1 MTETHKV
8 CKNCYSD
15 EVSSFPIIHHYLCA
29 YIGPSYDFL
38 KTQTGY
44 QCPKC
49 QRNLQKEEGYDWEN
63 VGQVQ
68 KCQSCGNEI
77 SIEK

>member
-8 CKNCYSD
+8 CDNCHAD
-15 EVSSFPIIHHYLCA
+15 EIISCPIIHHYLCA

-38 KTQTGY
+38 KTDTGY

-49 QRNLQKEEGYDWEN
+49 KCNLQKDEGSDWEN
-63 VGQVQ
+63 VGQVK
-68 KCQSCGNEI
+68 KCQSCGTETLV
-77 SIEK
+77 